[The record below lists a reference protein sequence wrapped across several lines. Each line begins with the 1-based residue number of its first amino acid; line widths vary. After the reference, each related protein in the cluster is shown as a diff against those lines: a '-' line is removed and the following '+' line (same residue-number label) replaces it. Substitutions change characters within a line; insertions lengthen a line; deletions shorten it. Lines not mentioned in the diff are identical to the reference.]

1 MGQRMDA
8 LKSVCVCVCVCV
20 CVLRGEGGLE
30 PPYELRIL
38 FNVRFLLVCIVNTLE
53 QFVFLFSIK
62 I

>member
-1 MGQRMDA
+1 MGKRVDA

-20 CVLRGEGGLE
+20 CVFVLGEGLE